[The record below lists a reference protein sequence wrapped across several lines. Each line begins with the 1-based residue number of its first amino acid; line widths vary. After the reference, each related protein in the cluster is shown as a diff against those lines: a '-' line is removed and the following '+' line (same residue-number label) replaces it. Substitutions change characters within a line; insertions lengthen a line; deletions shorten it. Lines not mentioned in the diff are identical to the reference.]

1 MSSPLRAI
9 AAISFMVVVL
19 GVVFAAEPG
28 NGRSAAKFEGKD
40 TLLRPDGYREWVFV
54 GSSSGLRYDKD
65 DGKPAS
71 DRPEYKNVYIDPV
84 SYREYV
90 KSKTFPQGT
99 VFVLES
105 ATGESKNEPG
115 LRGTFQKDF
124 VGLIAAVKDR
134 ERFADGWAYFRFTD
148 TPGKL
153 LDKAKPF
160 AKSACFECHQ
170 QKGAEDNVF
179 TQFYPVLRA
188 ITKK

>member
-1 MSSPLRAI
+1 MTSCMRLI
-9 AAISFMVVVL
+9 AAVALPVVVATAIL
-19 GVVFAAEPG
+19 AADPDPA
-28 NGRSAAKFEGKD
+28 RPAARFEGKD

-65 DGKPAS
+65 DGKPPS

-90 KSKTFPQGT
+90 KTKTFPQGT

-115 LRGTFQKDF
+115 LRGTFQKEF

-134 ERFADGWAYFRFTD
+134 ERFADGWAYFRFTE

-160 AKSACFECHQ
+160 AKSACFDCHQ

>member
-1 MSSPLRAI
+1 LRLL
-9 AAISFMVVVL
+9 AAVSLTVVAAA
-19 GVVFAAEPG
+19 VFAADPG
-28 NGRSAAKFEGKD
+28 VARPAARFEGKD
-40 TLLRPDGYREWVFV
+40 TLLRPEGYREWVFV

-65 DGKPAS
+65 DGKPQS
-71 DRPEYKNVYIDPV
+71 EKPEYKNVYIDPA

-90 KSKTFPQGT
+90 KTKTFPQGT

-105 ATGESKNEPG
+105 ASGETKNEPG
-115 LRGTFQKDF
+115 LRGSFQKEF

-153 LDKAKPF
+153 LEKAKPF
-160 AKSACFECHQ
+160 AKSACFDCHQ

-188 ITKK
+188 TSKK

>member
-1 MSSPLRAI
+1 MTAFVRAI
-9 AAISFMVVVL
+9 TAISLLLLVAAAVL
-19 GVVFAAEPG
+19 AADPPFARP
-28 NGRSAAKFEGKD
+28 AARFEGKD
-40 TLLRPDGYREWVFV
+40 ALLRPEGYREWVFV
-54 GSSSGLRYDKD
+54 GSSSGLRYDKV
-65 DGKPAS
+65 DGKPQS
-71 DRPEYKNVYIDPV
+71 EKPEYKNVYIDPA

-105 ATGESKNEPG
+105 ASGETKNEPG
-115 LRGTFQKDF
+115 LHGSFQKEF

-134 ERFADGWAYFRFTD
+134 ERFPDGWAYFRFTD

-160 AKSACFECHQ
+160 AKSACFDCHQ

-188 ITKK
+188 ISKK